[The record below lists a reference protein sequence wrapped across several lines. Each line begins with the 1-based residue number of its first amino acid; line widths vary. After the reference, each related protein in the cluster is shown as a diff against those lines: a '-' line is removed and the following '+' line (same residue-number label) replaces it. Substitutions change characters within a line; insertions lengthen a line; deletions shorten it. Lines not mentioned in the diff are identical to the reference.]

1 MKPISLE
8 KGLGHDKM
16 SITLQ
21 IQPTDAVLWTEDVL
35 KMATTAIRLIAQG
48 QQHLLQ
54 QLYSGENLLNQG
66 ELI

>member
-21 IQPTDAVLWTEDVL
+21 IQLWTEDVL

>member
-1 MKPISLE
+1 
-8 KGLGHDKM
+8 M

-21 IQPTDAVLWTEDVL
+21 IQPTAVLWTENVL

>member
-1 MKPISLE
+1 
-8 KGLGHDKM
+8 M

-21 IQPTDAVLWTEDVL
+21 IQPTAVLWTEDVL
-35 KMATTAIRLIAQG
+35 KMAATAIRLIAQG

>member
-21 IQPTDAVLWTEDVL
+21 IQPTAVLWTEDVL
-35 KMATTAIRLIAQG
+35 KMAATAIRLIAQG